1 MSGGEG
7 MGPHGCMEEKG
18 LPLAL
23 NALSPQPGTWG
34 KHYLDRGKRGAGTGV
49 LQLPD
54 SVYPEDIN
62 GAVPKYRSLVLG
74 GPGKTWPWA
83 WVG

>member
-34 KHYLDRGKRGAGTGV
+34 KHYLDRGKRGQGQV
-49 LQLPD
+49 
-54 SVYPEDIN
+54 SCS
-62 GAVPKYRSLVLG
+62 SLTQFTLRTLTE
-74 GPGKTWPWA
+74 PCQNIDH
-83 WVG
+83 